1 MESSKQL
8 TTSLTSNTR
17 VKKLCTDALYHRKV
31 VEDDF
36 SLRGLAT
43 TRVAESGD
51 VSPNPVPVTELR
63 KANSFKSILIN
74 APSLKAMYKD
84 PATGN
89 RMCKLAAFQ
98 KIIYADWYDLI
109 AVSKTWLT
117 DSTIYRHDRN
127 ERVSGGVLLIV
138 KNTLVSHRRNNL
150 DTDLEIIC
158 VELSLQCSTNILLS
172 VFYRPPNSIT
182 GFIDHFTKFL
192 DSSARIQRGN

>member
-8 TTSLTSNTR
+8 TTSVTSNTR
-17 VKKLCTDALYHRKV
+17 VNKLCTDALYHRKV

-36 SLRGLAT
+36 FLRGSAT

-51 VSPNPVPVTELR
+51 VSPNPGPVTESR
-63 KANSFKSILIN
+63 KAILIN
-74 APSLKAMYKD
+74 ARSLKAMYKD